1 MRTFSILIQLSVA
14 IIFAGT
20 FRIEAENV
28 MKDTVVGPI
37 KIELHVLPAEP
48 FFTADQVKAKKA
60 DTGMLI
66 MGGAAPNVPDADPRP
81 NHHLVVHVFK
91 AKTGKAVTDA
101 KVRMTFQPLDD
112 NGNLSGGPA
121 DVPIVV
127 MQAIGKGK
135 ESTHY
140 GNNVEMPAGSYVV
153 EVSVNEKKAHFRIA
167 VKNVVTE
174 IMKEMHM
181 H

>member
-101 KVRMTFQPLDD
+101 KVRMTFQPLDN